1 MATPEY
7 LAPLNEFPPYPG
19 EDLGGW
25 TGANFIENR
34 DTWDTYV
41 WIVAMGAIF
50 AFAMAW
56 AIGANDVA
64 NSFATSVGSKTLK
77 LWQAV
82 IIAAIF
88 EFVGAI
94 ALGGNVAKTIAGG
107 ITSPSNFQQE
117 PQVFMYGMM
126 CALAV
131 AATTVTIATYFSYAI
146 STTHSI
152 IGAVLGFG
160 LVYGGADAI
169 IWNDKID
176 EFPFRKGVVTVFMSW
191 FIAPISTA
199 IVAAFVFFLTRF
211 VVLRRANSTE
221 WAFWSLPVLVLITVF
236 ISLFFVLYKG
246 AGKELDW
253 DDAGHKAAW
262 VSAIVAGGAALLTIP
277 VVFWLKRRM
286 GKRFERE
293 AAEAAQTQAT
303 AQDPVK
309 KDEHAVSM
317 SANGS
322 VESTAPVSGN
332 IFQRGWIGVKNHMR
346 RSLTMDVHEDI
357 YKDATVTA
365 LHNNAEVFH
374 PHTEEVFKYLQVF
387 SACCVSFAHGSNDV
401 ANAVGPFAGIWYV
414 YNNFNVSSEAETPK
428 WILALGGAGLVIGL
442 ATYGYNIIKV
452 LGVAMAKM
460 TPARGFSAELAT
472 SLVIALASVYG
483 LPVSTTQCIVGAEI
497 GVGIIDGGLRRVG
510 FNWKLF
516 GRTFLAWVIAF
527 CFAALMSAALF
538 SWGVYAPS
546 VNDLDV
552 VGNYQNAMSQAATS
566 QLDVMN
572 STNLNT
578 FAPAGAF
585 DPALNASI
593 AGLAQNLS
601 SLNNFKKY
609 GYTNQYDLMSV
620 FKNTTALYLTETV
633 PVYNVTSAA
642 TPAP

>member
-1 MATPEY
+1 MATLDY
-7 LAPLNEFPPYPG
+7 LAPLNEFPPFPG
-19 EDLGGW
+19 DDIASK
-25 TGANFIENR
+25 TGANFITGR
-34 DTWDTYV
+34 DQWDTYL
-41 WIVAMGAIF
+41 WIVILGALF
-50 AFAMAW
+50 AFCMAW

-64 NSFATSVGSKTLK
+64 NAFGTSVGSKTLT

-107 ITSPSNFQQE
+107 ITSPSYFQQS
-117 PQVFMYGMM
+117 PQLFMYGMM

-131 AATTVTIATYFSYAI
+131 AATTVTIATYWSYAI

-160 LVYGGADAI
+160 LVFGGADAI
-169 IWNDKID
+169 IWNAKID
-176 EFPFRKGVVTVFMSW
+176 EFPYRKGVVSVFMSW

-199 IVAAFVFFLTRF
+199 IVSAFVFFVTRLII
-211 VVLRRANSTE
+211 LRRANSTE
-221 WAFWSLPVLVLITVF
+221 WAFWALPVLVLLTTF
-236 ISLFFVLYKG
+236 INLFFVLYKG

-253 DDAGHKAAW
+253 DDEGHKAAW
-262 VSAIVAGGAALLTIP
+262 VSAIVAAAAGLLMIP
-277 VVFWLKRRM
+277 VVLWLKRRLAN
-286 GKRFERE
+286 RLDRE
-293 AAEAAQTQAT
+293 AAEAAQAQA
-303 AQDPVK
+303 AMNDPAK
-309 KDEHAVSM
+309 KEAHAVAM
-317 SANGS
+317 SGNGS
-322 VESTAPVSGN
+322 EESPTPVPRN
-332 IFQRGWIGVKNHMR
+332 IFARGWLGVKNHMR
-346 RSLTMDVHEDI
+346 KSLTMDVHEDI
-357 YKDATVTA
+357 YKDATVAA

-428 WILALGGAGLVIGL
+428 WILALGGIGLVIGL

-460 TPARGFSAELAT
+460 TPSRGFSAELAT
-472 SLVIALASVYG
+472 ALVIALASLYG

-497 GVGIIDGGLRRVG
+497 GVGLIDGGVRRVG

-516 GRTFLAWVIAF
+516 GRTFLGWVVAF

-538 SWGVYAPS
+538 SWGAFAPS
-546 VNDLDV
+546 INDVDV
-552 VGNYQNAMSQAATS
+552 VNNYQNAMSQAATAH
-566 QLDVMN
+566 LGVMN
-572 STNLNT
+572 TTNLYT
-578 FAPAGAF
+578 ARPAGAF
-585 DPALNASI
+585 DPALDAQLT
-593 AGLAQNLS
+593 GLAQNLS
-601 SLNNFKKY
+601 ALNNFKKY
-609 GYTNQYDLMSV
+609 GGTNQYDLMSV

-633 PVYNVTSAA
+633 PVYNVTP
-642 TPAP
+642 TPA